1 MATAGI
7 SAKNLSDAEHSV
19 QLRRAVVA
27 STVGSVI
34 ESYDFL
40 LYVLIAPLVF
50 AKLYFP
56 SSDPLVGTLQA
67 FGIYAVGFISR
78 PLGAAFF
85 GHYGDRIGRKVTLIA
100 TALLASTGSGYSVAI
115 YILVCAII
123 SISATIFLP
132 DYTNQDISQEEAYRV
147 PEASRVLAEAPAGS

>member
-1 MATAGI
+1 MVPTDATAFQ
-7 SAKNLSDAEHSV
+7 LSPAEHRV
-19 QLRRAVVA
+19 QLRRAVIA

-85 GHYGDRIGRKVTLIA
+85 GHYGDRIGRKATLIA
-100 TALLASTGSGYSVAI
+100 TLLITG
-115 YILVCAII
+115 L
-123 SISATIFLP
+123 ATF
-132 DYTNQDISQEEAYRV
+132 AVGFV
-147 PEASRVLAEAPAGS
+147 PS